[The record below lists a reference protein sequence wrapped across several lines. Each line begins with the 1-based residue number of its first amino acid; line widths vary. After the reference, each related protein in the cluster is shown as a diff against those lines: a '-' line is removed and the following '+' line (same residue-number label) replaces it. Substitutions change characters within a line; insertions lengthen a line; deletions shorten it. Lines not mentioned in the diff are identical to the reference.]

1 MDDPLP
7 PMPDLAE
14 ADIADDIR
22 FLTASG
28 PGVAG
33 VDEVGRGPLA
43 GPVLAAA
50 VVLGDADV
58 PGLADSK
65 TLALA
70 ERERLYGELTA
81 LARAGR
87 ITIGLGLC
95 SACEIDRINIRAAS
109 LLAMAKAVS
118 ALRRPP
124 LQVLVDGNVVPK
136 GLPAP
141 ATAIV
146 GGDGKVAAIAA
157 ASIVAKVVRDRMM
170 ARLGELHT
178 PYGWAQNVGYSTPF
192 HLESLRR
199 HGPCDQHRMSFKP
212 VRLAA
217 LR

>member
-1 MDDPLP
+1 MDDRLP
-7 PMPDLAE
+7 PLSEGSDAAL
-14 ADIADDIR
+14 ADDVR

-28 PGVAG
+28 PGIAG

-65 TLALA
+65 TIAA
-70 ERERLYGELTA
+70 PERERLYVELTA

-95 SACEIDRINIRAAS
+95 SAADIDRINIRAAS
-109 LLAMAKAVS
+109 LLAMTKAVA

-124 LQVLVDGNVVPK
+124 LHVLIDGNVVPR

-141 ATAIV
+141 ATAII
-146 GGDGKVAAIAA
+146 GGDAKVAAIAA

-178 PYGWAQNVGYSTPF
+178 PYGWASNAGYGTPF
-192 HLESLRR
+192 HIEGLRR
-199 HGPCDQHRMSFKP
+199 HGPCEQHRMSFKP

-217 LR
+217 L